1 MVKIKTLGEKIKTL
15 RERKEMEN
23 FKIINNLWSIYYK
36 YIPPRKHIAVIKPS
50 PLINTLGDCSG
61 ILGDKVYNKLS
72 KCNKKL
78 LRINRTGATAATEI
92 RLSINNE
99 EKIMIDPLILKN
111 NTKMQDRGTNL
122 VYKFWKLP
130 DTIMNYIIGKQF
142 CSKPDKKN
150 PCLELTDFLEKTI
163 HYFKKKDLFD
173 VENVSINNYGLN
185 TIAGIKGRNCLNSIL
200 TFSNNNINNFYID
213 PLDKTNKNQYCYDF
227 FTTDNSLIYYNDEI
241 KKVSS
246 SAEENSNTDLVRI
259 NETYET
265 DIDLHG
271 LDLKLINEKWK
282 QTSDTQIIPVK
293 IVTYLKDV
301 CKKNKNIIFFIPY
314 IIKNDDPSKQ
324 ENIGEFVYHQSLLKK
339 KEDGIELP
347 NTILIHVSMPILSK
361 ALIEE
366 LKIEVKSNEL
376 ALTKLKDGKV
386 DIVGIKPDHTRKIYK
401 KTLIDIKERAL
412 YLKNLAD
419 RYENI
424 KFSLMGELVVDTD
437 TNTLKTSTKISSNI
451 VSKILAKK
459 ELFKGNITEEDNS
472 EDDLDEISYE
482 QPVIYND
489 KLTYNIADEGATLKI
504 VKININ
510 NRERKFLLGKGK
522 VNKTY
527 NLYDFE
533 TDSKRHYLVGE
544 FIRQS
549 KNKCE
554 IRIKPDKI

>member
-1 MVKIKTLGEKIKTL
+1 
-15 RERKEMEN
+15 
-23 FKIINNLWSIYYK
+23 
-36 YIPPRKHIAVIKPS
+36 
-50 PLINTLGDCSG
+50 
-61 ILGDKVYNKLS
+61 
-72 KCNKKL
+72 
-78 LRINRTGATAATEI
+78 
-92 RLSINNE
+92 
-99 EKIMIDPLILKN
+99 
-111 NTKMQDRGTNL
+111 
-122 VYKFWKLP
+122 
-130 DTIMNYIIGKQF
+130 
-142 CSKPDKKN
+142 
-150 PCLELTDFLEKTI
+150 
-163 HYFKKKDLFD
+163 
-173 VENVSINNYGLN
+173 
-185 TIAGIKGRNCLNSIL
+185 
-200 TFSNNNINNFYID
+200 
-213 PLDKTNKNQYCYDF
+213 
-227 FTTDNSLIYYNDEI
+227 
-241 KKVSS
+241 
-246 SAEENSNTDLVRI
+246 
-259 NETYET
+259 
-265 DIDLHG
+265 
-271 LDLKLINEKWK
+271 
-282 QTSDTQIIPVK
+282 
-293 IVTYLKDV
+293 LKDV

-324 ENIGEFVYHQSLLKK
+324 ENIGEFLYHQSLLKK

-347 NTILIHVSMPILSK
+347 NTILIHVSIPILSK

-366 LKIEVKSNEL
+366 LRKEVKSNEL
-376 ALTKLKDGKV
+376 ALTKLKDGEV
-386 DIVGIKPDHTRKIYK
+386 DIVGIKPDHTRKIYR
-401 KTLIDIKERAL
+401 KTLIDIKEREL

-424 KFSLMGELVVDTD
+424 KFSLMRELVADTD
-437 TNTLKTSTKISSNI
+437 TNTLKISTNISSNI
-451 VSKILAKK
+451 VNKILAKK